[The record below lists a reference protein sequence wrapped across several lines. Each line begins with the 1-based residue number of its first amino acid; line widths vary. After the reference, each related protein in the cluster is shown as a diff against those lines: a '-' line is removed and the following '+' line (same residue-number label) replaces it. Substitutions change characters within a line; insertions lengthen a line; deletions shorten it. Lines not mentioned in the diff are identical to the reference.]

1 MDQFFYHREKQK
13 GGGGG
18 EFWGE
23 IEIMAIGIIIGTTK
37 KEVIHRSRT
46 QEVIRGKKER

>member
-1 MDQFFYHREKQK
+1 
-13 GGGGG
+13 
-18 EFWGE
+18 
-23 IEIMAIGIIIGTTK
+23 MAIGIIIGTTK